1 VPYATEVFSRLHSE
15 GIRNFRPFDDIPAKD
30 GRRMLA
36 GYALGLQG
44 RPVFLKSKNDST
56 SEFAFFIL
64 AAKWSCATLKS
75 FDGSGRK

>member
-1 VPYATEVFSRLHSE
+1 
-15 GIRNFRPFDDIPAKD
+15 
-30 GRRMLA
+30 MLA

-75 FDGSGRK
+75 FDGRGRK